1 MRFQEF
7 KIKLLEAS
15 GGMWDRMAERR
26 SGKPIVFTKGDRTL
40 DLIDVQVFPQDPKI
54 SSYKEFAND
63 TAQAEPKKAKAST
76 PAVAPAPAAD
86 TPEPQWKG
94 RQQPVAPIAVTPD
107 NLDQQLEVPAEQDE
121 QERPEAI
128 AEDAEIANAP
138 HTQVML
144 DDILQW
150 IQSQGATIEYAQP
163 PKNSDA
169 AAMVVI
175 LGGTDENGVVEK
187 FAFVNWYSTKKNKV
201 PPVFWKTIRFEE
213 ATGWVQGSAGKSA
226 TSKAALLRIDPSDLL
241 DANQTY
247 DIASVPT
254 EVASG
259 KLASRTDIP
268 RELVAGVPA
277 MLEDL
282 LNNAS
287 PVPTQDLEKYEREL
301 EVVLG
306 ETAAPIALMTGNRVS
321 GAYDEVTTQLLEPM
335 GLTWGDFT
343 TVTYGK
349 KGGKV
354 EDCSVYAG
362 ETKLMVSS
370 KDSGGGAP
378 ASLTGFM
385 ETLEKYPDQFGP
397 GTKFAEQYADI
408 LNVLQTLHSRSSM
421 MGILTASVELGF
433 IDDQEAEYILSIY
446 GKATGSMKDAK
457 RFPNLPTVL
466 KAKGIKGS
474 TITNAKGEK
483 VISKQGVDVD
493 NFKYQFG
500 YHLMGNLAVMLQKHF
515 AKDQD
520 RVTKMFKSVLNRADM
535 VQVYT
540 KVGKSSQG
548 LWFDDFK
555 VTWPPTFDG
564 KIVIIADHY
573 TANAPAAKK
582 ISFYFK

>member
-7 KIKLLEAS
+7 KLNLLEAS

-26 SGKPIVFTKGDRTL
+26 SGKPIVFAKGDRTL

-54 SSYKEFAND
+54 TSYKD
-63 TAQAEPKKAKAST
+63 LVTAEPQAKTSAKQ
-76 PAVAPAPAAD
+76 PAK
-86 TPEPQWKG
+86 TEPQWKG
-94 RQQPVAPIAVTPD
+94 RQQPTATAAVAPVVPVVVTPD
-107 NLDQQLEVPAEQDE
+107 NIDQQLEVPAEQDE

-128 AEDAEIANAP
+128 AEDAPVANAS

-150 IQSQGATIEYAQP
+150 INSQGASVEYAQP

-187 FAFVNWYSTKKNKV
+187 LAFVNWYLGKKNKV
-201 PPVFWKTIRFEE
+201 PPIFWKTIRFEE

-247 DIASVPT
+247 DIAGVPSL
-254 EVASG
+254 VATG
-259 KLASRTDIP
+259 RLATRTDIP

-277 MLEDL
+277 MLDDL

-343 TVTYGK
+343 NVTYGK

-385 ETLEKYPDQFGP
+385 ETLGKYPDQFGP
-397 GTKFAEQYADI
+397 NTKFAEQYADI
-408 LNVLQTLHSRSSM
+408 LNVLQTLHTRSSM
-421 MGILTASVELGF
+421 MGILMASRNLGF
-433 IDDQEAEYILSIY
+433 IDDQELQYILEIY
-446 GKATGSMKDAK
+446 GRAKGSMKDAK
-457 RFPNLPTVL
+457 RFPNLATVL

-483 VISKQGVDVD
+483 VVSKQGVDVS

-540 KVGKSSQG
+540 KVGKSNQG
-548 LWFDDFK
+548 LWFEDFK